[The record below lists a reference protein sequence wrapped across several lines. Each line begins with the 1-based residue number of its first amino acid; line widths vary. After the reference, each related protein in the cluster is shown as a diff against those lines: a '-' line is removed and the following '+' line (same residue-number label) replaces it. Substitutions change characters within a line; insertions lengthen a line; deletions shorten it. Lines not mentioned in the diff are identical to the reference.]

1 MVIQKY
7 TDNLYASEVY
17 RELERTAVRK
27 GHFKP
32 TEEQQIKI
40 ASQQVQQK
48 EAINKPIDATPSDDL
63 VQDVARLAYA
73 MRRKGYVAQADDLEQ
88 KLVIFK
94 KAENSLY
101 DVTPEKNK
109 DFIQFGHRDGDV
121 EIIEGSG
128 DLGTIETIE
137 SLADKIKA
145 VTLKQP
151 TGKLPG
157 KNASLSELAA
167 IIKGAQ
173 TGAMGVDT
181 GGGDGGVPQATDPT
195 ETDEGKI
202 DAGTQSAID
211 QIKAQLKQIGDGFMQ
226 MQRVNFDN
234 AMTTFLHG
242 EAGKSSVFNTL
253 GGNQYGELDRYGR
266 MYKAAYGKGQ
276 PSAETIQNTLINNP
290 QGANQYLQ
298 SIGVQDKVA
307 RRIQTMLTKLAQ
319 GYGDNPAQSQA
330 ERQERSEQQAQ
341 KSQQDEFAQKV
352 QNQAQQIAYSVD
364 TQIKQQQQRAQA
376 ALDKVNT
383 ELKKRADKALQ
394 IGQAV
399 NQMAG
404 WSTNNLR
411 DARNFYIRVKNAL
424 PEIEGELANIQW
436 ILKGFGMQDVVQKI
450 KQGTDL
456 LKSSLSNLQKGL
468 KGVAGSN
475 IPATHGRLLE
485 IRKLLQAQLAKDK
498 DNAKAK
504 NTLDLVN
511 SFIGAITKNQTKG
524 EKAVLNA
531 IQGGY
536 ESWQDLDYDT
546 VQLLDMVRAQG
557 GE

>member
-88 KLVIFK
+88 KLVLFK
-94 KAENSLY
+94 KAESSLY

-157 KNASLSELAA
+157 KDASLREIASF
-167 IIKGAQ
+167 IKSAQ
-173 TGAMGVDT
+173 LDAMKEDT
-181 GGGDGGVPQATDPT
+181 GGDGGVPQATDPT

-202 DAGTQSAID
+202 DAGTQSAIN
-211 QIKAQLKQIGDGFMQ
+211 QIKAQLKQVGDGFLQ
-226 MQRVNFDN
+226 MQSVNFDD

-253 GGNQYGELDRYGR
+253 GGNQYGELDKYGR

-276 PSAETIQNTLINNP
+276 PSAQTIQSTLINNP

-307 RRIQTMLTKLAQ
+307 RRIQTMLTKLSQ
-319 GYGDNPAQSQA
+319 HYGYNPAPAQA
-330 ERQERSEQQAQ
+330 EMQQRTEQQAQ
-341 KSQQDEFAQKV
+341 KSQQDELAKKV
-352 QNQAQQIAYSVD
+352 QEQAQQIAYSVD

-394 IGQAV
+394 VGQAV

-424 PEIEGELANIQW
+424 PQIEGELANVQW
-436 ILKGFGMQDVVQKI
+436 ILKGFGMQDAAQKI
-450 KQGTDL
+450 QQGATL
-456 LKSSLSNLQKGL
+456 VKGSLKSLQKGL

-485 IRKLLQAQLAKDK
+485 IRKLLQAQLAEDK

-504 NTLDLVN
+504 NTLGLVN
-511 SFIGAITKNQTKG
+511 GFIGAITKNQAKG
-524 EKAVLNA
+524 EKAVLDA

-536 ESWQDLDYDT
+536 GSWQDLDYDT
-546 VQLLDMVRAQG
+546 VQLLDMVKG